1 MRFNERKVA
10 QMAAYFLRQQ
20 GGEMS
25 ILKLMKLLYLSERE
39 SLRLYGTPM
48 SGDRLVSMDHGPVL
62 SSTLDLAKNTAIDA
76 DENGWDCLIRRKAR
90 YVLEL
95 VEGAAG
101 SDDFDELSE
110 ADQEIL
116 TSVWQEFGHLSRWAV
131 RDYTHTLD
139 EWVDPNGTSLPIKY
153 KDVFLACG
161 YDERKAMEL
170 SDQIN
175 DHRTIDRIF
184 ESL

>member
-1 MRFNERKVA
+1 MKFNERKVA
-10 QMAAYFLRQQ
+10 QMAAYFLRQR

-25 ILKLMKLLYLSERE
+25 ILKLMKLLYLAERE
-39 SLRLYGTPM
+39 SLRLYGMPM
-48 SGDRLVSMDHGPVL
+48 TGDRLVSMDHGPVL

-76 DENGWDCLIRRKAR
+76 DEDGWDCLIRRKVC
-90 YVLEL
+90 YELEL
-95 VEGAAG
+95 VKKVE

-110 ADQEIL
+110 AELEIL
-116 TSVWQEFGHLSRWAV
+116 ESVWQEFGHLSRWAV
-131 RDYTHTLD
+131 REYTHTLE
-139 EWVDPNGTSLPIKY
+139 EWMDPNGTSLPIRY

-161 YDERKAMEL
+161 YDERRAMEL
-170 SDQIN
+170 SEQID